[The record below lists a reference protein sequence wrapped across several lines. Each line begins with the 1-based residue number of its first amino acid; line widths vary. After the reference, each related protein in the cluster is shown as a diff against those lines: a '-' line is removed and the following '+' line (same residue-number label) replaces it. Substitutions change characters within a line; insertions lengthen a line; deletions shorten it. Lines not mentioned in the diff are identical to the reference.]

1 MIKYTLK
8 CSDGHQHE
16 AWFANSS
23 AYDELARKGQL
34 QCPVCGTSD
43 VGKALMTP
51 GIPSRQNKQ
60 ETPAASSSAPQSQAS
75 APAVAATTAAPG
87 GTPQSEA
94 IKMMRKLRD
103 FVKENSEYVGPKFAD
118 EARKI
123 HYEETE
129 ARSVYGEASK
139 DELTELSEEGI
150 NFYPLPVL
158 PEDHN

>member
-23 AYDELARKGQL
+23 AYDELATKRQL

-51 GIPSRQNKQ
+51 GIPMRQNKQ
-60 ETPAASSSAPQSQAS
+60 ETPTASPAAAQPLAP
-75 APAVAATTAAPG
+75 APAVATTAAPG

-94 IKMMRKLRD
+94 IKMMRKLRE
-103 FVKENSEYVGPKFAD
+103 FVKENSEYVGPKFAE

-123 HYEETE
+123 HYEDSET
-129 ARSVYGEASK
+129 RSVYGEASK
-139 DELTELSEEGI
+139 EELTELSEEGI
-150 NFYPLPVL
+150 NFYPLPLL

>member
-16 AWFANSS
+16 AWFASSS
-23 AYDELARKGQL
+23 AYDELVRKRQL

-51 GIPSRQNKQ
+51 GIPTRQNKR
-60 ETPAASSSAPQSQAS
+60 ET
-75 APAVAATTAAPG
+75 AVASPSALQAPMPSVATAAAPG
-87 GTPQSEA
+87 GPQSEA
-94 IKMMRKLRD
+94 IQMMRKLRE
-103 FVKENSEYVGPKFAD
+103 FVKANSEYVGPRFAE

-123 HYEETE
+123 HYEESDN
-129 ARSVYGEASK
+129 RSVYGEASR
-139 DELTELSEEGI
+139 EELSELREEGI